1 MSFSPRRID
10 AVRRVAAAS
19 CALVLGGALGG
30 CSAPPTMPTA
40 QSPPTAKWWAPTVGT
55 SWQWQLHGQIDTAVD
70 VPVYDVD
77 LFEVDQSLVAKLHA
91 AGRKV
96 ICYLSAGSQE
106 DWRPDADRFPAA
118 VIGKEL
124 DGWPGERWL
133 DVRQMDVLEPIMAA
147 RMDTCHEKGFD
158 AVEPDNVDGYAN
170 ESGFPL
176 TEDDQLRYNLML
188 ARLAHD
194 RGLGVALKND
204 LAQIDELVADFD
216 FAVNEECVAYD
227 ECRELTPFIQA
238 GKAVLHVEYSLPR
251 SEFCPVTKPLSLSSM
266 RKPLDLTAPRE
277 PCP

>member
-1 MSFSPRRID
+1 MSRALIL
-10 AVRRVAAAS
+10 VAALGL
-19 CALVLGGALGG
+19 LVG
-30 CSAPPTMPTA
+30 CTAPSQPKTVG
-40 QSPPTAKWWAPTVGT
+40 WWMPTVGT
-55 SWQWQLHGQIDTAVD
+55 QWQWQLHGPIDTAVD

-77 LFEVDQSLVAKLHA
+77 LFDVDRAVVEDLHA

-118 VIGKEL
+118 VIGKGL
-124 DGWPGERWL
+124 DEWPGERWL
-133 DVRQMDVLEPIMAA
+133 DIRRLDVLEPIMAA
-147 RMDTCHEKGFD
+147 RMDVCRTKGFD

-176 TEDDQLRYNLML
+176 TADDQLRYNRML
-188 ARLAHD
+188 ARLAHE

-204 LAQIDELVADFD
+204 PGQVENLVADFD

-227 ECRELTPFIQA
+227 ECQELMPFIHA
-238 GKAVLHVEYSLPR
+238 GKAVLHVEYSLTL
-251 SEFCPVTKPLSLSSM
+251 SEICPVTRPLSFSSM

-277 PCP
+277 PCH

>member
-1 MSFSPRRID
+1 VSRALIL
-10 AVRRVAAAS
+10 VAALGL
-19 CALVLGGALGG
+19 LVG
-30 CSAPPTMPTA
+30 CTAPSQPKTV
-40 QSPPTAKWWAPTVGT
+40 SWWMPTVGT
-55 SWQWQLHGQIDTAVD
+55 AWQWQLHGPIDTAVD

-77 LFEVDQSLVAKLHA
+77 LFDVDRAVVEDLHA

-118 VIGKEL
+118 VIGKGL
-124 DGWPGERWL
+124 DEWPGERWL
-133 DVRQMDVLEPIMAA
+133 DIRRLDVLEPIMAA
-147 RMDTCHEKGFD
+147 RMDMCRTKGFD

-176 TEDDQLRYNLML
+176 TADDQLRYNRML

-204 LAQIDELVADFD
+204 LGQVENLVVDFD

-227 ECRELTPFIQA
+227 ECRELMPFIHA
-238 GKAVLHVEYSLPR
+238 GKAVLHVEYSLAL
-251 SEFCPVTKPLSLSSM
+251 SEICPVTRPLFFSSM

-277 PCP
+277 PCH

>member
-1 MSFSPRRID
+1 VSR
-10 AVRRVAAAS
+10 
-19 CALVLGGALGG
+19 ALILAIALCLLVG
-30 CSAPPTMPTA
+30 CTAPPQPKTV
-40 QSPPTAKWWAPTVGT
+40 SWWVPTVGT
-55 SWQWQLHGQIDTAVD
+55 QWQWQLHGQIDTAVD

-77 LFEVDQSLVAKLHA
+77 LFDVDRAVVEELHA

-124 DGWPGERWL
+124 DRWPGERWL
-133 DVRQMDVLEPIMAA
+133 DVRQLDALEPIMAN
-147 RMDTCHEKGFD
+147 RMDTCRAKGFD
-158 AVEPDNVDGYAN
+158 AVEPDNVDGYVN

-176 TEDDQLRYNLML
+176 TADDQLRYNRML
-188 ARLAHD
+188 ARLAHE

-204 LAQIDELVADFD
+204 LGQVENLVVDFD

-227 ECRELTPFIQA
+227 ECQELMPFIRA
-238 GKAVLHVEYSLPR
+238 GKTVLHVEYSLPL
-251 SEFCPVTKPLSLSSM
+251 SEICPVTRPLSFSSM

>member
-1 MSFSPRRID
+1 M
-10 AVRRVAAAS
+10 RRVAAS
-19 CALVLGGALGG
+19 CVLAGLLVGCGGPP
-30 CSAPPTMPTA
+30 APSTPVA
-40 QSPPTAKWWAPTVGT
+40 AWWAPAVGT
-55 SWQWQLHGQIDTAVD
+55 PWQWQLHGEIDTGVD

-77 LFEVDQSLVAKLHA
+77 LFEVDRAFVEELHG

-96 ICYLSAGSQE
+96 ICYLSAGSRE

-118 VIGKEL
+118 VTGTEL

-133 DVRQMDVLEPIMAA
+133 DVRQLEVLEPIMAR
-147 RMDTCHEKGFD
+147 RMDTCRDKGFD

-176 TEDDQLRYNLML
+176 TADDQLRYNRML

-204 LAQIDELVADFD
+204 LAQIDDLVADFD
-216 FAVNEECVAYD
+216 FAVNEECAAYD
-227 ECRELTPFIQA
+227 ECRELTPFIHA
-238 GKAVLHVEYSLPR
+238 GKAVLHVEYSLPL
-251 SEFCPVTKPLSLSSM
+251 SDFCPVTKALSFSSM